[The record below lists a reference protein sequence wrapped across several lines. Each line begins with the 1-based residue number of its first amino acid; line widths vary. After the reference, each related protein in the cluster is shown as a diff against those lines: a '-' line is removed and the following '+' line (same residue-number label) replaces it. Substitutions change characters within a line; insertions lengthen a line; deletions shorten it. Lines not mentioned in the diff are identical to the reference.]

1 MTTAKG
7 AMIVVFQSALPDLA
21 WIALLA
27 GLTLLTLGL
36 IRVCD
41 AS

>member
-1 MTTAKG
+1 MFAT
-7 AMIVVFQSALPDLA
+7 ALPDMP
-21 WIALLA
+21 WIALLV